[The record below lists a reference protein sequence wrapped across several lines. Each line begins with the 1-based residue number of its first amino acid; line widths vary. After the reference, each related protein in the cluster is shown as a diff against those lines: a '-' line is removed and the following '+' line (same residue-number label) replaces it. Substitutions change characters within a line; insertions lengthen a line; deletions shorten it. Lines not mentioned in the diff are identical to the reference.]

1 MCLTLALFEAVDL
14 IHIYVRDG
22 DGQRTHEGAN
32 REATTNTNDHVGKND
47 HHPQFGGGGGLTTLQ
62 ACNAAERKLLWG
74 GLVRDRLCHLGLS
87 VEDLRTA
94 LAAGG
99 SPVSKQTVYF
109 WLRGTYAPTEDNR
122 DAIARVLFST
132 TEALFPRS
140 PR

>member
-1 MCLTLALFEAVDL
+1 MKLQETLTTMS
-14 IHIYVRDG
+14 G
-22 DGQRTHEGAN
+22 K
-32 REATTNTNDHVGKND
+32 TTTTRNS
-47 HHPQFGGGGGLTTLQ
+47 GGGNMTTLQ
-62 ACNAAERKLLWG
+62 AHNAAERKVLWG
-74 GLVRDRLCHLGLS
+74 GLVRSRLSHLGLS

-94 LAAGG
+94 LAAAGT
-99 SPVSKQTVYF
+99 SVSKQTIYF

>member
-1 MCLTLALFEAVDL
+1 MKGRIVKLQQTGATMTSGTTTT
-14 IHIYVRDG
+14 RNSGGRG
-22 DGQRTHEGAN
+22 D
-32 REATTNTNDHVGKND
+32 
-47 HHPQFGGGGGLTTLQ
+47 LTTLH
-62 ACNAAERKLLWG
+62 ACNAAERKVIWG
-74 GLVRDRLCHLGLS
+74 GLVRSRLCHLDLS

-94 LAAGG
+94 LAAAGT
-99 SPVSKQTVYF
+99 SVSKQTIYF

>member
-1 MCLTLALFEAVDL
+1 VNL
-14 IHIYVRDG
+14 IHIYVW
-22 DGQRTHEGAN
+22 EGTDTRNARGASN
-32 REATTNTNDHVGKND
+32 EATGNADDHVGKND
-47 HHPQFGGGGGLTTLQ
+47 HHPEFGGGGGDLTTLH
-62 ACNAAERKLLWG
+62 AYDAAERKLIWG
-74 GLVRDRLCHLGLS
+74 GLVRARLSHLGLS

>member
-1 MCLTLALFEAVDL
+1 MKLQET
-14 IHIYVRDG
+14 
-22 DGQRTHEGAN
+22 Q
-32 REATTNTNDHVGKND
+32 TTMSGKTTTTRNS
-47 HHPQFGGGGGLTTLQ
+47 GGGGRDLTTLQ
-62 ACNAAERKLLWG
+62 ACNAAERKLVWG

-94 LAAGG
+94 LAAAG

>member
-1 MCLTLALFEAVDL
+1 MKLQETLTTMS
-14 IHIYVRDG
+14 G
-22 DGQRTHEGAN
+22 K
-32 REATTNTNDHVGKND
+32 TTTTRNS
-47 HHPQFGGGGGLTTLQ
+47 GGGGGDLTPLQ
-62 ACNAAERKLLWG
+62 AYNAAERKVLWG
-74 GLVRDRLCHLGLS
+74 GLVRSRLCHLDLS

-94 LAAGG
+94 LAAAGT
-99 SPVSKQTVYF
+99 SVSKQTIYF

>member
-1 MCLTLALFEAVDL
+1 MSEKTWND
-14 IHIYVRDG
+14 
-22 DGQRTHEGAN
+22 EGEN
-32 REATTNTNDHVGKND
+32 RRMVKLQQTGSTMTSETGRAS
-47 HHPQFGGGGGLTTLQ
+47 LQ
-62 ACNAAERKLLWG
+62 AYNAAERKVLWG
-74 GLVRDRLCHLGLS
+74 GLVRSRLSHLGLS

-94 LAAGG
+94 LAAAGT
-99 SPVSKQTVYF
+99 SVSKQTIYF

>member
-1 MCLTLALFEAVDL
+1 MLDSCLSDGVNL
-14 IHIYVRDG
+14 IHIYVW
-22 DGQRTHEGAN
+22 EGTDTRKA
-32 REATTNTNDHVGKND
+32 RGTSSEATGNADDHVGKND
-47 HHPQFGGGGGLTTLQ
+47 HHPQFGGGNMTTLQ
-62 ACNAAERKLLWG
+62 AYNAAERKVLWG
-74 GLVRDRLCHLGLS
+74 GLVRSRLSHLGLS

-94 LAAGG
+94 LAAAGT
-99 SPVSKQTVYF
+99 SVSKQTIYF

>member
-1 MCLTLALFEAVDL
+1 MKLQETLTTMS
-14 IHIYVRDG
+14 G
-22 DGQRTHEGAN
+22 K
-32 REATTNTNDHVGKND
+32 TTTTRNS
-47 HHPQFGGGGGLTTLQ
+47 GGGGGDFTTLQ
-62 ACNAAERKLLWG
+62 TNNAAERKLVWG
-74 GLVRDRLCHLGLS
+74 GLVRARLSHLGLS

>member
-1 MCLTLALFEAVDL
+1 MS
-14 IHIYVRDG
+14 G
-22 DGQRTHEGAN
+22 K
-32 REATTNTNDHVGKND
+32 TTTTRNS
-47 HHPQFGGGGGLTTLQ
+47 GGGGDLTTLQ
-62 ACNAAERKLLWG
+62 ASNAAERKVIWG
-74 GLVRDRLCHLGLS
+74 SLVRTRLSHLGLS

-94 LAAGG
+94 LAAAGTA
-99 SPVSKQTVYF
+99 VSKQTIYF

>member
-1 MCLTLALFEAVDL
+1 MLDSCSSEGVNL

-22 DGQRTHEGAN
+22 DGRRTHEGAN
-32 REATTNTNDHVGKND
+32 REATTNRGNHDERNDYHS
-47 HHPQFGGGGGLTTLQ
+47 QFGGGGDLTTLH
-62 ACNAAERKLLWG
+62 AYNAAERKVIWG
-74 GLVRDRLCHLGLS
+74 DLVRSRLCHLDLS

-94 LAAGG
+94 LAAAGT
-99 SPVSKQTVYF
+99 PVSKQTIYF